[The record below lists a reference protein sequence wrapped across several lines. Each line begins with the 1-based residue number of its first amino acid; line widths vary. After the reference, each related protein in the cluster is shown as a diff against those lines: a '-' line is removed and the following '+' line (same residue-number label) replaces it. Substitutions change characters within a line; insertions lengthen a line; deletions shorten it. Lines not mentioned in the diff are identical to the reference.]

1 MFTPS
6 TSLMGKC
13 KLLNK
18 HPFLKDTVLRL
29 GLFDL
34 IVNKAVKHHRS
45 LSRSGSNLVASLT
58 PPTVGDAGSHTR
70 HSGHIYQESAPSS
83 SFQNAPFP
91 SIRRARQ
98 RGLAFISSVGSNS
111 SVENSGFYGFSV
123 SSGSVN
129 RSHQDGDSIGRR
141 FDRFYG
147 WVREGFAPLPWIP
160 VDGEPW

>member
-1 MFTPS
+1 MLFHV
-6 TSLMGKC
+6 SLRIERVEWMQ
-13 KLLNK
+13 
-18 HPFLKDTVLRL
+18 FVLDEMVVDWYSSVQKVK
-29 GLFDL
+29 FSP
-34 IVNKAVKHHRS
+34 KAIKHHRS

-70 HSGHIYQESAPSS
+70 HSGHIYQEPYS
-83 SFQNAPFP
+83 SFRNAPFP

-123 SSGSVN
+123 SSGSMN
-129 RSHQDGDSIGRR
+129 RSNQDGDSIGRR